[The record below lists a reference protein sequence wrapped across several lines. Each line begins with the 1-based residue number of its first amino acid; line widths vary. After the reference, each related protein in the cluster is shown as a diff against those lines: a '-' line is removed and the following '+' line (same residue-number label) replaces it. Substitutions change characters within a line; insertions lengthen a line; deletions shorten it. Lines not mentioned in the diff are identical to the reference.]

1 MAIDPSVLEVL
12 RRAVA
17 DDPDNLGLRLHLAT
31 TLDAAGDRAAAF
43 AEAEQVLARRP
54 DDLGALELAA
64 RVGAALGDPRAEA
77 YARLRDALGGPTA
90 TPTDSVAPPPAAPPT
105 APPAA
110 PQSFHGRDDQVT
122 PDEPAAAAHPS
133 GGIPGESA
141 FYVPDSVDDLVEGW
155 EGTEARSEPAF
166 GNLERPRVTL
176 ADVAGLA
183 EVKQRLELSF
193 LAPMRNPELALRF
206 GTSARGGL
214 LLWGPPGCGKTY
226 MARAIAGELGAN
238 FYEVSLSDVL
248 DMWVG
253 SSERN
258 LHAVFDVARR
268 NTPCV
273 LFFDEIDAIGHK
285 RSSLGGAAMRG
296 VVNQLLA
303 ELDGV
308 GLVNEGVF
316 MLAATNHPW
325 DVDAALIRPGRFDR
339 KLLVLPPDQE
349 ARAAI
354 FRSHL
359 RDRPV
364 DPLTPSQV
372 QDLAKRTDGFSG
384 ADIALVCAEAT
395 EVALMES
402 ARTGSV
408 TAITA
413 KDLARAAKHVR
424 PSIGPWLD
432 SARNV
437 AMFNNE
443 GGDYDD
449 LIAYLGRR
457 R

>member
-1 MAIDPSVLEVL
+1 MRQD
-12 RRAVA
+12 
-17 DDPDNLGLRLHLAT
+17 LHGS
-31 TLDAAGDRAAAF
+31 GDR
-43 AEAEQVLARRP
+43 R
-54 DDLGALELAA
+54 
-64 RVGAALGDPRAEA
+64 
-77 YARLRDALGGPTA
+77 
-90 TPTDSVAPPPAAPPT
+90 
-105 APPAA
+105 
-110 PQSFHGRDDQVT
+110 
-122 PDEPAAAAHPS
+122 
-133 GGIPGESA
+133 
-141 FYVPDSVDDLVEGW
+141 
-155 EGTEARSEPAF
+155 
-166 GNLERPRVTL
+166 
-176 ADVAGLA
+176 
-183 EVKQRLELSF
+183 
-193 LAPMRNPELALRF
+193 
-206 GTSARGGL
+206 
-214 LLWGPPGCGKTY
+214 
-226 MARAIAGELGAN
+226 ELGAN

-308 GLVNEGVF
+308 GSVNEGVF